1 MVTSVL
7 NIFASSPFK
16 PLQNHATRVKTC
28 VEGLIPYF
36 QFVFEKDL
44 QGMSAQYQKMATLEH
59 EADEMKR
66 HIRQHLPTSLFMPV
80 SRSDLLELLA
90 AQDKLAN
97 KAKDIAGIVLGRKM
111 LIPYEIQSDFL
122 KYLQASVLA
131 TEQAVRVGSA
141 FDELVETGFKGHE
154 AKRVTAEITQLSNIE
169 KESDNLQIMIRS
181 HLFNLEKDLPPVDMI
196 FLYKV
201 IDQIGEIADQAQH
214 VGHCIDLLLAN

>member
-16 PLQNHATRVKTC
+16 PLQDHARRVQAC

-36 QFVFEKDL
+36 QFVFQQNL
-44 QGMSAQYQKMATLEH
+44 QEMTQQYQKIATLEH
-59 EADEMKR
+59 EADDMKR

-80 SRSDLLELLA
+80 SRSDLLDLLA

-111 LIPYEIQSDFL
+111 HIPEDIQTTFL
-122 KYLQASVLA
+122 QYVQASVSA

-154 AKRVTAEITQLSNIE
+154 AKRVTAEITQLSKIE
-169 KESDNLQIMIRS
+169 KESDNLQIAIRS
-181 HLFNLEKDLPPVDMI
+181 HLFSLEKDLPPVDVI
-196 FLYKV
+196 FIYKV
-201 IDQIGEIADQAQH
+201 IDRIGEIADQAQH